1 MDSYIFI
8 DIETVA
14 QFPAFNSLSP
24 TKKTLWMKK
33 ITGRRSSATS
43 APCLNNDYLYQDK
56 AGIFAEFS
64 QVICISIGHLHFNS
78 GQFFFRLKSFAGR
91 DEKKILSEFSKLCN
105 ENLSDLGRHQFV
117 GHNIKEFDFP
127 FLARRMIIQGIP
139 LPKAFKIAGKKPWE
153 IKHLVDTLELW
164 KFGDYKN
171 YISLNLLS
179 EILNVPSPK
188 DEMDGSAVHK
198 VYWNER
204 NLEKIRL
211 YCEKDVFTTARV
223 FFKLNQIELPQ
234 LLQVSSV

>member
-14 QFPAFNSLSP
+14 EKPSFNSLSP
-24 TKKTLWMKK
+24 ARKLLWMKK
-33 ITGRRSSATS
+33 ITTARSKGPSV
-43 APCLNNDYLYQDK
+43 PCIKNDFLYQEK

-64 QVICISIGHLHFNS
+64 QVICISMGHLFHKS
-78 GQFFFRLKSFAGR
+78 GQWFFRTKSFAGR
-91 DEKKILSEFSKLCN
+91 DEKKILDEFSKQCSQYIS
-105 ENLSDLGRHQFV
+105 NLNRQKFV

-127 FLARRMIIQGIP
+127 FLARRMIIQGIS
-139 LPKAFKIAGKKPWE
+139 LPIAFKIAGKKPWE
-153 IKHLVDTLELW
+153 IKHLIDTLELW

-179 EILNVPSPK
+179 EILGVPSPK
-188 DEMDGSAVHK
+188 DEMDGSAVHR
-198 VYWNER
+198 VYWGEG

-211 YCEKDVFTTARV
+211 YCEKDVFTTAKV
-223 FFKLNQIELPQ
+223 FYKLNQIELPQ